1 MFKNKRLLKWKQLME
16 ITRLALYVTIPRKL
30 YNEEETDFL
39 QIITALPSYGR

>member
-30 YNEEETDFL
+30 HDKEETEILDRL
-39 QIITALPSYGR
+39 SSNQ